1 MEAKAIR
8 NGILDEMGIKV
19 RTKSAGA
26 NWEKC
31 GVKFHTIPR
40 KNGQSSYF
48 VDFIAR
54 RKPAVNAALTEV
66 KRAARK
72 LGVPMR
78 KMRKYNSNRTDAPRI
93 KYDLVKTKKNQ
104 GNVAVWKLELTISY
118 L

>member
-26 NWEKC
+26 NWDKC
-31 GVKFHTIPR
+31 NVRFNTIPR

-48 VDFIAR
+48 VIFKTK
-54 RKPAVNAALTEV
+54 RKPHIETALSEV
-66 KRAARK
+66 KKVARK
-72 LGVPMR
+72 MGVPMR
-78 KMRKYNSNRTDAPRI
+78 KMRKHNSNRTDAPRI
-93 KYDLVKTKKNQ
+93 KYDCKRKRIGKS
-104 GNVAVWKLELTISY
+104 GPSMWYLELTISY